1 MELTIKKANEE
12 KKYVV
17 CFAKQQLEVSET
29 SETWNNEGINQF
41 LIQLATKTP
50 DGENIEIK
58 FDENLYKTDKVYKHV
73 VELFNEFV
81 KKFNEINKVEDKHV
95 N

>member
-1 MELTIKKANEE
+1 MELIIKKINDE

-29 SETWNNEGINQF
+29 SENWNNEGINQF

-50 DGENIEIK
+50 AGENIDVM
-58 FDENLYKTDKVYKHV
+58 FDENLFKTDKVYKHV
-73 VELFNEFV
+73 VELFGEFV
-81 KKFNEINKVEDKHV
+81 KKFNELNIVEEE
-95 N
+95 